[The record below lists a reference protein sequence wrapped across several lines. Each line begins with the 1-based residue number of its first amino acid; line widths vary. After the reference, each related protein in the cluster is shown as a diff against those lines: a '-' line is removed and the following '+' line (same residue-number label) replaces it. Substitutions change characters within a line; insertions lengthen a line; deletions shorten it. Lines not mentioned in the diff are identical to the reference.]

1 MMQYE
6 IVSGSG
12 EVVNR
17 VAIASNLDLIAPDTE
32 GVPWRPEAG
41 FIARKMAQPLA
52 PEAPPLASVKARL
65 VSRVE
70 MDAEG
75 VRLRYITPG
84 SGMAM
89 TYGEKRDQAAA
100 VHAIGE
106 TAANALTADQARE
119 AYPTLAASIG
129 IEGAT
134 LWACAQLVIARAEAW
149 ADLSYAIERARIVGK
164 KAISDASD
172 AAAAQAAYEA
182 ITWPT

>member
-1 MMQYE
+1 MIADALSALRPGAQWSMTGDTLDGLLWHDQGSQPPTQE
-6 IVSGSG
+6 EVS
-12 EVVNR
+12 
-17 VAIASNLDLIAPDTE
+17 AWIAANSLARRKAALI
-32 GVPWRPEAG
+32 
-41 FIARKMAQPLA
+41 K
-52 PEAPPLASVKARL
+52 
-65 VSRVE
+65 RVE
-70 MDAEG
+70 DDAEA

-106 TAANALTADQARE
+106 TAANALTVEQARD

-129 IEGAT
+129 IEGPT
-134 LWACAQLVIARAEAW
+134 LWACAQLVIAKAEAW
-149 ADLSYAIERARIVGK
+149 ADLSYSIERARIVGK
-164 KAISDASD
+164 KTISDASD